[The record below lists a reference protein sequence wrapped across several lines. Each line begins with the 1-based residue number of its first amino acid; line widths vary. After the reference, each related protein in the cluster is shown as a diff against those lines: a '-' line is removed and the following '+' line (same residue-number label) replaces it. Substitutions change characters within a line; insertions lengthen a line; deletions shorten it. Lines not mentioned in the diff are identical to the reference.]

1 MRVMRSSGLDLPGL
15 VAVFALS
22 SGLDDVALDG
32 AEDMLRCVAKKSQW
46 RRLLLLLLWRIHHL
60 RSWILCWLSSLHI
73 LHRVFAALASGLL
86 RGSVRWRRLELLVLM
101 FLHVVV
107 VLELWRLS
115 RGRAV

>member
-1 MRVMRSSGLDLPGL
+1 MSVESHVIRKFGLDLPGL
-15 VAVFALS
+15 VAVFALGS
-22 SGLDDVALDG
+22 RLDDVALDW
-32 AEDMLRCVAKKSQW
+32 AEDVLRRVAKKCQW

-73 LHRVFAALASGLL
+73 LHWIFAALASRLL

-115 RGRAV
+115 